1 MNVFQIATNLEIIK
15 VFPHLC
21 PGSKK
26 IKIKVEW
33 GIALPYLVPL
43 TLIHYAICIAIQDSE
58 HKSHLIS

>member
-1 MNVFQIATNLEIIK
+1 MYFKL
-15 VFPHLC
+15 PHIWKSLKF
-21 PGSKK
+21 SHTFARVQKK

-58 HKSHLIS
+58 HKFHLIS